1 MPMIPERSLEV
12 LRAIVQDFI
21 FSSQPVGSKSLL
33 DRHPL
38 GVSAATIRND
48 MALLEEEELI
58 VAPHTSAG
66 RIPTEKG
73 YRLFVDKLAD
83 LKPLS
88 TGEKA
93 AIEGFLGGAND
104 LDEIVERSA
113 RQLALLTNSLAM
125 VQYPSLGK
133 STVRHIELIPIG
145 TSRLLLML
153 VTDSGRVQ
161 QLQIESSSMQEDLI
175 QELRGRLNGM
185 LSGSALADVK
195 GKLASLEVEFAPDR
209 RAIVLQVIQSLQS
222 LVDANRQEK
231 LTISGAANLAK
242 QEQDFSGDLSS
253 VLEAIEEQVV
263 LLKLLDELH
272 SDQHGV
278 GLRIGSEIGVEG
290 LKSVAIMV
298 TGYENRG
305 TEVAKLGV
313 LGPTRMDYSGNIASV
328 RAVARYLTKTLEAN
342 A

>member
-1 MPMIPERSLEV
+1 
-12 LRAIVQDFI
+12 
-21 FSSQPVGSKSLL
+21 
-33 DRHPL
+33 
-38 GVSAATIRND
+38 
-48 MALLEEEELI
+48 
-58 VAPHTSAG
+58 
-66 RIPTEKG
+66 
-73 YRLFVDKLAD
+73 
-83 LKPLS
+83 
-88 TGEKA
+88 
-93 AIEGFLGGAND
+93 
-104 LDEIVERSA
+104 
-113 RQLALLTNSLAM
+113 
-125 VQYPSLGK
+125 
-133 STVRHIELIPIG
+133 
-145 TSRLLLML
+145 
-153 VTDSGRVQ
+153 
-161 QLQIESSSMQEDLI
+161 
-175 QELRGRLNGM
+175 M

-195 GKLASLEVEFAPDR
+195 SKLNSLDSEFAPDR
-209 RAIVLQVIQSLQS
+209 RAMVLQVIQALQS

-231 LTISGAANLAK
+231 LTVSGAANLAK

-290 LKSVAIMV
+290 LKSAAIMV

-328 RAVARYLTKTLEAN
+328 RAVARYLSKILEAN

>member
-1 MPMIPERSLEV
+1 
-12 LRAIVQDFI
+12 
-21 FSSQPVGSKSLL
+21 
-33 DRHPL
+33 
-38 GVSAATIRND
+38 

-93 AIEGFLGGAND
+93 AIEGFLGGAHD

-145 TSRLLLML
+145 ASRLLLML
-153 VTDSGRVQ
+153 ITDSGRVQ
-161 QLQIESSSMQEDLI
+161 QLQIESNSMHEDLI

-195 GKLASLEVEFAPDR
+195 GKLTSLDSEFAPDR
-209 RAIVLQVIQSLQS
+209 RAIVQQVIQSLQS

-278 GLRIGSEIGVEG
+278 GLRIGSEIGIEG
-290 LKSVAIMV
+290 LKSAAIMV

-328 RAVARYLTKTLEAN
+328 RAVARYLSKILEAN

>member
-21 FSSQPVGSKSLL
+21 YSSQPVGSKSLL

-88 TGEKA
+88 SGEKA
-93 AIEGFLGGAND
+93 AIEGFLVGAND

-113 RQLALLTNSLAM
+113 RQLALLTNSLAL

-153 VTDSGRVQ
+153 ITDSGRVQ
-161 QLQIESSSMQEDLI
+161 QLQIEANSMQEDLI

-185 LSGSALADVK
+185 LSGSALAEVK
-195 GKLASLEVEFAPDR
+195 NKLNSLELEFAPDR

-231 LTISGAANLAK
+231 LTVSGAANLAK
-242 QEQDFSGDLSS
+242 QEQDFSGELSS

-290 LKSVAIMV
+290 LKSAAIMV

-328 RAVARYLTKTLEAN
+328 RAVARYLSKILEAN

>member
-1 MPMIPERSLEV
+1 MIPERSLEV

-153 VTDSGRVQ
+153 ITDSGRVQ

-195 GKLASLEVEFAPDR
+195 GKLTSLEVEFAPDR

-290 LKSVAIMV
+290 LKSAAIMV

>member
-1 MPMIPERSLEV
+1 MIPERSLEV

-153 VTDSGRVQ
+153 ITDSGRVQ

-195 GKLASLEVEFAPDR
+195 GKLASLEVEFAPAR
-209 RAIVLQVIQSLQS
+209 RAVVLQVIQSLQS

-290 LKSVAIMV
+290 LKSAAIMV

>member
-1 MPMIPERSLEV
+1 MIPDRSLEV

-21 FSSQPVGSKSLL
+21 YSSQPVGSKSLL

-58 VAPHTSAG
+58 IAPHTSSG

-88 TGEKA
+88 SAEKS
-93 AIEGFLGGAND
+93 AIESFLLGAND
-104 LDEIVERSA
+104 LDDIVERTA
-113 RQLALLTNSLAM
+113 RQLAQLTNSLAL

-133 STVRHIELIPIG
+133 SRVRHIEIIPLG
-145 TSRLLLML
+145 DSRLLLML
-153 VTDSGRVQ
+153 ITDSGRVQ
-161 QLQIESSSMQEDLI
+161 QVQIEGAVADDSVVQEI
-175 QELRGRLNGM
+175 RGRLNGM
-185 LSGSALADVK
+185 LSGSKLSEVKIKMGPMHLEFSPSRQDLVLKVVDAL
-195 GKLASLEVEFAPDR
+195 L
-209 RAIVLQVIQSLQS
+209 S

-231 LTISGAANLAK
+231 LTVSGAANLVK
-242 QEQDFSGDLSS
+242 QEGDFSGGLSA

-272 SDQHGV
+272 NDQHGV
-278 GLRIGSEIGVEG
+278 GLRIGSEIGVAG
-290 LKSVAIMV
+290 LNNASIMV
-298 TGYENRG
+298 TGYENHG
-305 TEVAKLGV
+305 TEIAKLGV

-328 RAVARYLTKTLEAN
+328 RAVARYLTKILEGN
-342 A
+342 S